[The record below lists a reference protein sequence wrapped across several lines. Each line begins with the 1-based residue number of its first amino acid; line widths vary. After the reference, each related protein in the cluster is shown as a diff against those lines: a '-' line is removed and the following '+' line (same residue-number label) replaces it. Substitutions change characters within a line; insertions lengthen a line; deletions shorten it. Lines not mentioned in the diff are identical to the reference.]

1 MTGDII
7 QWLSLVIFFPGTPIS
22 DLPCCLQAGSAT
34 RGGAPQS
41 RPAPHSSP
49 VWAGIASGWWCSSGS
64 SGLGDEGATPWSSP
78 SGSSQFYGER
88 DGECVSS
95 GVGLKPDRPTW
106 RSVYSPVLKLCC
118 SCFVC
123 APIYQLLRLKESR
136 FRRKYKNYHRTHN
149 KIIQKCWTLT
159 CMLDSPGWEKDR
171 EKNGFHKLAFV
182 MSKLIVIGDVYSWML
197 NHT

>member
-7 QWLSLVIFFPGTPIS
+7 QWLSPDFFSQALPFQTYPVVSQQALQLVAVPLSHVP
-22 DLPCCLQAGSAT
+22 PPAQLQLGQELLQG
-34 RGGAPQS
+34 GGAVAVPAGWVTRAPLHDLLLQDLLNPMERETVNVFGLVWDCS
-41 RPAPHSSP
+41 R
-49 VWAGIASGWWCSSGS
+49 
-64 SGLGDEGATPWSSP
+64 
-78 SGSSQFYGER
+78 
-88 DGECVSS
+88 
-95 GVGLKPDRPTW
+95 TW
-106 RSVYSPVLKLCC
+106 HSVYLPVLKLCC

-123 APIYQLLRLKESR
+123 APIHQLLRLKKSR
-136 FRRKYKNYHRTHN
+136 FRRNYKNDHWTYN

-182 MSKLIVIGDVYSWML
+182 MSKIIVIGDVYSWML